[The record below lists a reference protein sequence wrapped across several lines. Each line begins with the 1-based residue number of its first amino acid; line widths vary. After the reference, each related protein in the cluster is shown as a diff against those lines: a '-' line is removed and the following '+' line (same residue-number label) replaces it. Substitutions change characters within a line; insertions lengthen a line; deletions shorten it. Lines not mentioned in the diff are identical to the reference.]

1 MIFYCSKAYGEDEKQ
16 RHTQF
21 VGKKYNID
29 LSKLDYFNKQRNKNY
44 NKCKTIKDICYG
56 YAYINWYMNSD
67 KNYDIFI
74 LEKQLLFNFVE
85 NKENSIKNDYF
96 VTISIS
102 CENNN
107 GTIKKSININ
117 LSSMALNIAMG
128 NNLKIIIDDKVINLI
143 ELNNIYRTI
152 NNDDAIFFIKNIVNV
167 DNSKILLSGNTNISS
182 LFVKDEGDMPYDI
195 MNRICLGN

>member
-1 MIFYCSKAYGEDEKQ
+1 M
-16 RHTQF
+16 
-21 VGKKYNID
+21 
-29 LSKLDYFNKQRNKNY
+29 SKLDYFNKQRNKKY
-44 NKCKTIKDICYG
+44 NKCKTIKDICYS

-74 LEKQLLFNFVE
+74 LEKQLLFNLVK
-85 NKENSIKNDYF
+85 NAENSIKNDYF

-128 NNLKIIIDDKVINLI
+128 NNLKIIINNKVISLI
-143 ELNNIYRTI
+143 AINNIYETI
-152 NNDDAIFFIKNIVNV
+152 NDDEAIFFIKNIVNV
-167 DNSKILLSGNTNISS
+167 DNSKIRLSGNTKISS

-195 MNRICLGN
+195 MSRICLGD